1 MEDNLLKKEIMSRG
15 ITIKLIDGTQIKA
28 KINIKRDPGYD
39 RLSDVVASKKEPF
52 LILFDATSFHASL
65 STHIE
70 NKTLFVNKDHIIWAS
85 PDED

>member
-1 MEDNLLKKEIMSRG
+1 MEDNLLKKEIMGRG

-52 LILFDATSFHASL
+52 LILFDATSYHACL
-65 STHIE
+65 SVPIE
-70 NKTLFVNKDHIIWAS
+70 NKTLFVNKDYIISAS